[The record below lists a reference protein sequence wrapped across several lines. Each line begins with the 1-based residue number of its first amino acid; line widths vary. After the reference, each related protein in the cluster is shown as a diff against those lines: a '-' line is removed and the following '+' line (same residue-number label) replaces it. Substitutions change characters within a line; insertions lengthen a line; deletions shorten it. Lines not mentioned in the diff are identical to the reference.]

1 MLASLCLQAYIS
13 SLLLMFDHGCHFC
26 FKGVSEPKVT
36 DFVCHNIVHQRKMVE
51 SIYVIKHRFIK
62 TTLPWEIIENR

>member
-1 MLASLCLQAYIS
+1 
-13 SLLLMFDHGCHFC
+13 MFDHGCHFC

-62 TTLPWEIIENR
+62 TTLPWDIIENR